1 MRNII
6 FVFLLLFLANCEPA
20 SKPAESVAVNSTS
33 ASSLEQKLNEDPFL
47 VDVRTPEEFA
57 EGSVKGAI
65 NIPLDKVQERIS
77 EFKNKKNIV
86 TFCRSGK
93 RSSKAIAILNENG
106 ITDVTNG
113 TDQETIEKAQ
123 QSK

>member
-1 MRNII
+1 MKNII
-6 FVFLLLFLANCEPA
+6 VAFLLLFVVNCQPNA
-20 SKPAESVAVNSTS
+20 KPVAGTS
-33 ASSLEQKLNEDPFL
+33 SSSLEQKLNEEPFL

-57 EGSVKGAI
+57 QGSVKGAV

-77 EFKNKKNIV
+77 EFKGKKNIV

-93 RSSKAIAILNENG
+93 RSAKAIAILNENG

-113 TDQETIEKAQ
+113 TSQETIEKAEEA
-123 QSK
+123 K